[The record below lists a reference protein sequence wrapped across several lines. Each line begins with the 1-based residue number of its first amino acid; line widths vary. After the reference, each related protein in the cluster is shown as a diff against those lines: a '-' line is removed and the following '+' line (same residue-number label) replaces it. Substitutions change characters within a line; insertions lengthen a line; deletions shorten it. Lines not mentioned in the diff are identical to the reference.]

1 MKVACLTNAEAFTV
15 ILITI
20 FITSDSY
27 EACYLHA
34 EFLPFF
40 NFSIAQRTVV
50 PNPSDTRDQFRGR
63 QYFHHL
69 GMGWDGLGMIQVH
82 QTYHELYF

>member
-15 ILITI
+15 ILIAI
-20 FITSDSY
+20 FITSDGY

-34 EFLPFF
+34 EFMPFF

-50 PNPSDTRDQFRGR
+50 PNLFDTRDQFRG
-63 QYFHHL
+63 
-69 GMGWDGLGMIQVH
+69 
-82 QTYHELYF
+82 